1 MTPRP
6 LRALLT
12 ATITAIFAL
21 FVGPTSQA
29 QLHDVL
35 VEPSNAVYSST
46 VEIHDGTEHMLIAST
61 VDDAGANPEVRIS
74 RVKTDGSIEWESDY
88 QSTNGWRASHVLTVG
103 DDTGVLIGVVEGGTG
118 GGPASSMLMSF
129 DLTTGTTIGIA
140 EIQEAGPNADKGL
153 VLTHGIHANGLLVL
167 TGWLGG
173 YTGLQLNEDR
183 VSVLLGVEVPDGNQ
197 SSLNPNWIHALNT
210 NGPIDGPDYDM
221 GSHVVE
227 VSQIGYLMSGSGN
240 AFAQT
245 PVNSGYHQA
254 PLASLVDYD
263 GTELWS
269 KVTPYWFPGEGVDN
283 QPIVPIADRH
293 AVASCATPLYASA
306 ANSDNI
312 ELVQTVN
319 WVHNRGLTT
328 LRYSI
333 DGASIVAKGL
343 RLDGTFNFPSAETSL
358 KGYSMYRALNA
369 NSATE
374 VMIAGYVNDPEY
386 LDSDPSTGPKD
397 RVPFL
402 MRVDIDGTS
411 ATSYL
416 VGHNIYAGS
425 PSTNYGD
432 DPGIHAGNSQAGQQP
447 IIYHPEMMDL
457 RESALGYGLIGHRRT
472 HDVPVVF
479 DPSIIHVNSAG
490 VDAYSGL
497 FGCEDFTHPMV
508 FEFPAVAPFTPFQET
523 INLIGFPQDVSVHL
537 PSTVPTPC
545 DAYFSCDVVLDVA
558 VMTDTCDH
566 YILTASNLGSTPMSE
581 LDLSFDRGLDGIIE
595 QSGTADGSD
604 GSGNPTYEDV
614 YPSGVATSIEVT
626 LNCQG
631 VDYSQVVTLTPDCP
645 DDDEDEEDCELDIA
659 PGIDMWL
666 YCGEGCWGGA
676 LGTRAA
682 ITFDMSLYSLNE
694 SEYDA
699 EVCFS
704 DGTTYPLDLDSP
716 MSLIKCFSGF
726 TFFKRACLKIYEEG
740 GLAAGAEP
748 CYEVCDS
755 ESCIAIERLPLD
767 LADVLIPDLTFN
779 ASTCSL
785 EAPELPTS
793 IDSRTQ
799 IMTFNSAFPG
809 GDDGVAFLSAFMNGD
824 DFAELADYHPVGSTA
839 GDYTATCDFTLQTD
853 ITHPILYSTAGAN
866 AAEELQTAAALA
878 GPNAIAVAGTPEV
891 ELVSAYAPGDTF
903 IPGDMYIPGEMYTP
917 IDSPLS
923 SDLLDASFTD
933 LVPVSSNISGIG
945 YNIWSPSSFSYCIG
959 NGCYNGA
966 SSEEGDDEN
975 GSSASEEEDCGGV
988 PDVPTGTHYDNGVLG
1003 SASFSLSDNT
1013 SISVTEAGQICPQNF
1028 TYLTE
1033 VTLSVFNTT
1042 ELFEEEEEEFPMG
1055 EWTPN
1060 DENEEEEFPMSEWTP
1075 TTFVGTSILT
1085 DAVLQPFESG
1095 ATVQDLAID
1104 YYDGFGDGSGP
1115 WSVTDTEGNIVETG
1129 AMPSGAT
1136 SNSTIIS
1143 LPPGNY
1149 EFVWD
1154 VDCYGAYDN
1163 SGIQISAGY
1172 TPILELTPGGN
1183 TPGIIRIPF
1192 DVPGILIPTPTPTPV
1207 DTTCDAVFSHDF
1219 MAPGVLPPSTP
1230 GTYIVTEDN
1239 IQLGFEMFFDGY
1251 GATYGTA
1258 SVGPA
1263 LPTVGSGQVLTT
1275 SNIMAVYDMSAFP
1288 NVNQVSFVFFDGA
1301 GIENLQVNGHSLLTG
1316 ELETM
1321 PAAVAPGVT
1330 MSVTTTAYP
1339 GYQAG
1344 TVVLTG
1350 NVQKLEIGGQQFFVD
1365 HICVKHDGTVIQT
1378 PNGGGCTATCDE
1390 FTGFETLAAGDR
1402 YGDLAAGANISVAPG
1417 ALAVTSD
1424 GVPVFLEPLHDFAT
1438 SYYKY
1443 MAVDAH
1449 YGGWGSGMTIW
1460 TNNINAKFE
1469 IQTVMDVTDTVCI
1482 AFRDEGG
1489 FENLS
1494 INGSTPAVSPNGYG
1508 GLTVFNGTVM
1518 GGVQVQVIGANVG
1531 YAFEGTITLIGDVDK
1546 FSIGG
1551 QELWLDDLCIS
1562 GLTSLEDA
1570 AAAGDETLQDNLG
1583 VSVAEDMSACQFA
1596 VSIDPMDGYPPYDN
1610 AVLQFVGTQSGI
1622 VYNTFP
1628 ADESGITFVAGPEP
1642 TESNE
1647 TMVLGIELIDNGFSL
1662 TLQFD
1667 DILITPC
1674 YCQGSVN
1681 VETTASMHAVDAST
1695 WASLNNWTSGTT
1707 GFGGFEDA
1715 GHISWN
1721 TFCTEPPAPGTPAA
1735 TTFNVEISEVATG
1748 PCGPTYQVLF
1758 QAYNCCGADDA
1769 YILYQVIDNEAPT
1782 IELTCPP
1789 NAVVSFEDA
1798 LLSLPDGGCTVAPA
1812 VSGDIEVSVS
1822 DDVCEGTTGYTD
1834 VVVDGDGNPL
1844 SDVNCFLGGY
1854 SILRTWTATYQD
1866 CCGNTAS
1873 TSCEQLIEVS
1883 NTTLGSAALVL
1894 GESGLIQL
1902 MEYSLNFAATSG
1914 NPCDLEFAY
1923 DLGDLTNLVSY
1934 ADVVLTNANGDEEG
1948 EATDN
1953 GDGTF
1958 TLTTSAINALQ
1969 VSLHLY
1975 GTGSNEAI
1983 IIDFPDLVVPV
1994 CPVVTGCIALA
2005 GFVHLD
2011 NGDCTSN
2018 FVYTGTPGTLV
2029 WSVDGVTQGST
2040 GVVYAGSFAPGVYTV
2055 CVTVTDF
2062 NDPDCTDTFCDVVS
2076 VSCGNNSND
2085 ECDME
2090 FTHELMAAGNVAAAG
2105 AGVTVA
2111 SEDDIDLSLD
2121 NIQYISGATNFGT
2134 ATVQAAQPE
2143 AGDGQVLWLNNIMAV
2158 YDVSAAGPVQQ
2169 VSFDFIDYGGLENLR
2184 INGALLVDDIDDMHG
2199 ANLGGVS
2206 VFVAYNTYSGF
2217 IAGEVIL
2224 TGNVQEL
2231 GVAGQEFY
2239 IDNVCVVAGEANGGD
2254 CDLEC
2259 DYTTDFDSDYSGN
2272 SWGDPANGA
2281 SVNVIPGDYAFTSG
2295 DVDVYAEVF
2304 QPHIGGTGF
2313 GPPVYNWMTTETAGV
2328 FGLGRILQLNNI
2340 SARFDIESAVSETDT
2355 VCVTFKVEGN
2365 NAKVGINNTEYTSE
2379 DLDHFLSLDGT
2390 GIGGPSGTTVGTI
2403 QITGTPE
2410 STANG
2415 TLVAYTYVMTLIG
2428 DVHTLSFGGDEVRV
2442 DDVCI
2447 VAEGATACADT
2458 DADGICDDDEVAGCT
2473 DPTAANYNPNA
2484 TDDDGSCSVPGQN
2497 DECDMEFTHEF
2508 MSSGDITVA
2517 GPGIIVATEDDID
2530 LSLDNI
2536 QYISGATNFGTATVQ
2551 AAQPEAGDGQVLWLN
2566 NIMAVYDVSAAGPVQ
2581 QVSFDFIDY
2590 GGLEN
2595 LRING
2600 ALLVDDIDDMH
2611 GANLGGVSVFVAY
2624 NTYSGFIA
2632 GEVILTGNVQELGVA
2647 GQEFYIDNV
2656 CVVAGEANGGD
2667 CDLECDYTTDFDSDY
2682 SGNSW
2687 GDPAAGASVAVVEY
2701 DFAFTSGDIDV
2712 YAIPTLH
2719 ASIAACGDP
2728 LYQYMTTE
2736 TAGTFGVGRV
2746 LRLNNIGAQFDI
2758 QSAVPETD
2766 TVCVAY
2772 RYAGNLRG
2780 FTLNGTML
2788 CNNNPSMSSLHNMVF
2803 GGCLV
2808 QVDEVLETTAN
2819 GSVVAASGVLTIIGD
2834 VNNIEFRGDEVWV
2847 DDLCISAPEGP
2858 ANLTDF
2864 IEDEGAEVL
2873 LAMMNPQI
2881 EYDAEGCSL
2890 AASLDL
2896 SDANLPTADA
2906 LDLQLVGA
2914 ETGTVYSSA
2923 SFTLGD
2929 AIFVAGMTED
2939 GVTTASRMPHI
2950 ITWDGLLLTDIPE
2963 TNGEMLLV
2971 SIALTE
2977 GNTFI
2982 ALGVDGVLV
2991 PGCNDAATQG
3001 CTYPEAEN
3009 YDPDADEDDGSC
3021 VILGSNPC
3029 PTDIDGDGLTSVPDL
3044 LLLLGNF
3051 SLECTGG
3058 DE

>member
-1 MTPRP
+1 MDGNGIPDDCQLSQHTMAALFGTFAFHLRSTSAMNHPCPSSRLSGKDP
-6 LRALLT
+6 LTLIISVLKQIHTEITSFRRKNSKLRIARVKLLRNQDPT
-12 ATITAIFAL
+12 TMIYRHLRLSLAAAITAVFAL
-21 FVGPTSQA
+21 VIGPDAQA

-46 VEIHDGTEHMLIAST
+46 VEISDGTEHMLIAST
-61 VDDAGANPEVRIS
+61 VDDAGSNPEVRIS

-103 DDTGVLIGVVEGGTG
+103 DDTGVLIGVVGGGTG

-129 DLTTGTTIGIA
+129 DLTTGNTIGTA
-140 EIQEAGPNADKGL
+140 EIQEAGANANKGL

-173 YTGLQLNEDR
+173 YTGLQLDEDR

-227 VSQIGYLMSGSGN
+227 VSPIGYLMSGSAN
-240 AFAQT
+240 AFAQN
-245 PVNSGYHQA
+245 PGSSGYHQA

-263 GTELWS
+263 GTEIWS

-283 QPIVPIADRH
+283 QPIVPIANRH

-306 ANSDNI
+306 ANSNNI

-333 DGASIVAKGL
+333 DGTSIEAKGL

-386 LDSDPSTGPKD
+386 LDSDPSTDPKD

-402 MRVDIDGTS
+402 MRVDIEGTS
-411 ATSYL
+411 TTTYL
-416 VGHNIYAGS
+416 VDHNIYAGS

-432 DPGIHAGNSQAGQQP
+432 DPGIHAGNSQSGQQP

-472 HDVPVVF
+472 HDVPAVF

-490 VDAYSGL
+490 ADAFSAL
-497 FGCEDFTHPMV
+497 FGCEDFTHPMA
-508 FEFPAVAPFTPFQET
+508 FEFPAVDPFTPFQET

-537 PSTVPTPC
+537 PSTFPTPC
-545 DAYFSCDVVLDVA
+545 DEYFSCDVVLDVA
-558 VMTDTCDH
+558 VTTDTCDH

-581 LDLSFDRGLDGIIE
+581 LQLSFDRGLDGTVE
-595 QSGTADGSD
+595 QSGKADGSD
-604 GSGNPTYEDV
+604 GSGNPSYADV

-645 DDDEDEEDCELDIA
+645 DDDDDEEDCELDIA

-666 YCGEGCWGGA
+666 YCGEGCWGGTT
-676 LGTRAA
+676 GTRAA
-682 ITFDMSLYSLNE
+682 ITFDMALFSLNE

-704 DGTTYPLDLDSP
+704 DGTTYPLNLDAP

-740 GLAAGAEP
+740 GMAAGAEP

-755 ESCIAIERLPLD
+755 ESCISIERLPLD
-767 LADVLIPDLTFN
+767 LADALIPDLAFN

-799 IMTFNSAFPG
+799 IMTFNSVFPG
-809 GDDGVAFLSAFMNGD
+809 GDDGLASLAAFMNGD
-824 DFAELADYHPVGSTA
+824 DFAELAEDHTVGSTA
-839 GDYTATCDFTLQTD
+839 GDYTATCNYTLQTD

-866 AAEELQTAAALA
+866 AAEELQTNANLE
-878 GPNAIAVAGTPEV
+878 GPNTILVAGTPSV
-891 ELVSAYAPGDTF
+891 ELVSG
-903 IPGDMYIPGEMYTP
+903 YIDGAGATSSWDGLIGEMILYNQYDPVPVGLET
-917 IDSPLS
+917 
-923 SDLLDASFTD
+923 SFTD
-933 LVPVSSNISGIG
+933 LIPINQNISGIG
-945 YNIWSPSSFSYCIG
+945 YNIWNPSSFSYCLDSW
-959 NGCYNGA
+959 CYNG
-966 SSEEGDDEN
+966 SLPEESDNEN
-975 GSSASEEEDCGGV
+975 GSSTSEEEDCGGV

-1013 SISVTEAGQICPQNF
+1013 SISVAEAGQICPQNF

-1042 ELFEEEEEEFPMG
+1042 ELFEEEEEEEFPMG

-1060 DENEEEEFPMSEWTP
+1060 DENEEEEFPMGEWTP

-1085 DAVLQPFESG
+1085 DVVLQPYESG

-1115 WSVTDTEGNIVETG
+1115 WSVTDTEGNIVASGE
-1129 AMPSGAT
+1129 MPNGESIGEAASSSAT
-1136 SNSTIIS
+1136 IS

-1149 EFVWD
+1149 EFMWD

-1163 SGIQISAGY
+1163 SGIQVSDGY

-1192 DVPGILIPTPTPTPV
+1192 DVPGIIIVPTPTPA
-1207 DTTCDAVFSHDF
+1207 DTTCDAAFTHDL
-1219 MAPGVLPPSTP
+1219 MPLGALPSSAPGVTIASENGIDLSLEAF
-1230 GTYIVTEDN
+1230 Y
-1239 IQLGFEMFFDGY
+1239 DGY
-1251 GATYGTA
+1251 GMTYGFA
-1258 SVGPA
+1258 AVDMA
-1263 LPTVGSGQVLTT
+1263 LPTVGFDQVLVT
-1275 SNIMAVYDMSAFP
+1275 SNINAVYDLSIFP
-1288 NVNQVSFVFFDGA
+1288 NVNEVSFVFFDGA
-1301 GIENLQVNGHSLLTG
+1301 GIENLKVNGHTLLTG
-1316 ELETM
+1316 ELEAM
-1321 PAAVAPGVT
+1321 PAGVAPGVS
-1330 MSVTTTAYP
+1330 MAVTTTTHP
-1339 GYQAG
+1339 GYQSG

-1350 NVQKLEIGGQQFFVD
+1350 NVQKLEIGGQQFYVD
-1365 HICVKHDGTVIQT
+1365 HICVKHDGDITQD
-1378 PNGGGCTATCDE
+1378 PNPDPNAGGCDATCDV
-1390 FTGFETLAAGDR
+1390 FTDFDALIAGER
-1402 YGDLAAGANISVAPG
+1402 YGDLVKGATTEVLPG
-1417 ALAVTSD
+1417 GLAVVSD
-1424 GVPVFLEPLHDFAT
+1424 GVPIYLEPLHDFGAT
-1438 SYYKY
+1438 HYNY

-1449 YGGWGSGMTIW
+1449 FAGFGSGNSLW
-1460 TNNINAKFE
+1460 TNNITAQFD
-1469 IQTVMDVTDTVCI
+1469 IQAVMDVTDTVCI
-1482 AFRDEGG
+1482 AFRDDGG
-1489 FENLS
+1489 FENIW
-1494 INGSTPAVSPNGYG
+1494 INGATPARGPNGYG
-1508 GLTVFNGTVM
+1508 GLTVFDGAIL
-1518 GGVQVQVIGANVG
+1518 GGVLVEVTGAMVG
-1531 YAFEGTITLIGDVDK
+1531 SYAFEGTITLIGDVDK

-1551 QELWLDDLCIS
+1551 QELWVDDLCIS
-1562 GLTSLEDA
+1562 GADDVASL
-1570 AAAGDETLQDNLG
+1570 DEFLE
-1583 VSVAEDMSACQFA
+1583 AEGEEGLLAMLNPQVEVDTANCALA
-1596 VSIDPMDGYPPYDN
+1596 VSLDVSNTDLPSAD
-1610 AVLQFVGTQSGI
+1610 ALELVLVGT
-1622 VYNTFP
+1622 
-1628 ADESGITFVAGPEP
+1628 ESGTVYSTLSFSEGGDFVP
-1642 TESNE
+1642 TESGLSIAMMPHIITWDGLLLASIPE
-1647 TMVLGIELIDNGFSL
+1647 TNGEMLAVLI
-1662 TLQFD
+1662 
-1667 DILITPC
+1667 
-1674 YCQGSVN
+1674 
-1681 VETTASMHAVDAST
+1681 
-1695 WASLNNWTSGTT
+1695 
-1707 GFGGFEDA
+1707 
-1715 GHISWN
+1715 
-1721 TFCTEPPAPGTPAA
+1721 
-1735 TTFNVEISEVATG
+1735 
-1748 PCGPTYQVLF
+1748 
-1758 QAYNCCGADDA
+1758 
-1769 YILYQVIDNEAPT
+1769 
-1782 IELTCPP
+1782 
-1789 NAVVSFEDA
+1789 
-1798 LLSLPDGGCTVAPA
+1798 
-1812 VSGDIEVSVS
+1812 SVS
-1822 DDVCEGTTGYTD
+1822 EGSSLVELQVPD
-1834 VVVDGDGNPL
+1834 VVVPD
-1844 SDVNCFLGGY
+1844 CGG
-1854 SILRTWTATYQD
+1854 
-1866 CCGNTAS
+1866 
-1873 TSCEQLIEVS
+1873 
-1883 NTTLGSAALVL
+1883 
-1894 GESGLIQL
+1894 
-1902 MEYSLNFAATSG
+1902 
-1914 NPCDLEFAY
+1914 
-1923 DLGDLTNLVSY
+1923 
-1934 ADVVLTNANGDEEG
+1934 
-1948 EATDN
+1948 
-1953 GDGTF
+1953 GT
-1958 TLTTSAINALQ
+1958 
-1969 VSLHLY
+1969 
-1975 GTGSNEAI
+1975 
-1983 IIDFPDLVVPV
+1983 IDIP
-1994 CPVVTGCIALA
+1994 CIALA
-2005 GFVHLD
+2005 DFVWLD
-2011 NGDCTSN
+2011 NGDCTFN
-2018 FVYTGTPGTLV
+2018 AVFTGTPGVIEWT
-2029 WSVDGVTQGST
+2029 VDGIPQISSAAVLSGSLDSGT
-2040 GVVYAGSFAPGVYTV
+2040 HDV

-2062 NDPDCTDTFCDVVS
+2062 NDPSCTHTSCQVVS
-2076 VSCGNNSND
+2076 ISCSNNATD

-2090 FTHELMAAGNVAAAG
+2090 FTHELMAAGDVAAPG

-2121 NIQYISGATNFGT
+2121 NIQYISGASNFGT

-2184 INGALLVDDIDDMHG
+2184 INGLLLVDGIDDMHG
-2199 ANLGGVS
+2199 ANLGGVT
-2206 VFVAYNTYSGF
+2206 VAVAYNTYSGF

-2231 GVAGQEFY
+2231 GVAGQELY
-2239 IDNVCVVAGEANGGD
+2239 IDNVCVIAGDANGGD

-2272 SWGDPANGA
+2272 SWGDPAAGA
-2281 SVNVIPGDYAFTSG
+2281 SVNVTPGNYAFTSG

-2304 QPHIGGTGF
+2304 QPYIGGSAF
-2313 GPPVYNWMTTETAGV
+2313 GSPTYNKMTTETAGV
-2328 FGLGRILQLNNI
+2328 FGLGRILQLSNI

-2379 DLDHFLSLDGT
+2379 DLDYFLSLDGM

-2403 QITGTPE
+2403 QITGTPDL
-2410 STANG
+2410 TANG

-2447 VAEGATACADT
+2447 VAEGATACVDT

-2497 DECDMEFTHEF
+2497 DACDMEFTHEL
-2508 MSSGDITVA
+2508 MAAGDVAAAGAGMTVA
-2517 GPGIIVATEDDID
+2517 SEDDID

-2536 QYISGATNFGTATVQ
+2536 QYISGASNFGTATVQ

-2600 ALLVDDIDDMH
+2600 LLLVDGIDDMH
-2611 GANLGGVSVFVAY
+2611 GANLGGVTVAVAY

-2647 GQEFYIDNV
+2647 GQELYIDNV
-2656 CVVAGEANGGD
+2656 CVIAGDANGGD

-2687 GDPAAGASVAVVEY
+2687 GDPAAGASVAVAEY

-2780 FTLNGTML
+2780 FTLNGTTL

-2803 GGCLV
+2803 GGCLM

-2847 DDLCISAPEGP
+2847 DDLCISVTEGP
-2858 ANLTDF
+2858 SNLTDF

-2881 EYDAEGCSL
+2881 EYDTEGCSL

-2896 SDANLPTADA
+2896 SDANLPTADVME
-2906 LDLQLVGA
+2906 LQLIGS
-2914 ETGTVYSSA
+2914 ETGTVYSTA
-2923 SFTLGD
+2923 SFVQGD
-2929 AIFVAGMTED
+2929 ADD
-2939 GVTTASRMPHI
+2939 GGIAEMPGGDASATSRMPHI
-2950 ITWDGLLLTDIPE
+2950 VTWDGLLLTDIPE

-2991 PGCNDAATQG
+2991 PGCNDAPTQG

-3009 YDPDADEDDGSC
+3009 YNPDADEDDGSC

-3044 LLLLGNF
+3044 LLLLGSF

-3058 DE
+3058 EE